1 MNKRVQEMHEQIIL
15 MLIAFDLVG
24 SEPDILKHIL
34 INTYFT
40 LRGKVKLIIILQDSC
55 PEILNTEMYDGCKHV
70 PCVPACNNKIPH
82 EFKG

>member
-1 MNKRVQEMHEQIIL
+1 

-34 INTYFT
+34 IITYFT
-40 LRGKVKLIIILQDSC
+40 LRGTVKLILIHDSC
-55 PEILNTEMYDGCKHV
+55 PEIQNTEMYDGCKHV
-70 PCVPACNNKIPH
+70 PCVPTSNNKIPH